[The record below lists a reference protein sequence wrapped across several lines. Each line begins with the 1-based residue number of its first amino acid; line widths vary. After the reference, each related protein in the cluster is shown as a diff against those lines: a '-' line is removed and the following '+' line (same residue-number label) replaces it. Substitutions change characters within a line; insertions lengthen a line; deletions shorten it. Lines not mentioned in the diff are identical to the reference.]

1 MKKTKILCTKE
12 TTGITNPG
20 HKLANYLPQHKQI
33 VENST
38 KLMRPKLCQAIPQ
51 VEKNTLRF
59 TFPQKTQLCTSA
71 QNKTSQK
78 LDKPILGERICRH
91 HIQPRK
97 FLGLKTLQKEPV
109 HQIHAT
115 ISHKPCMYFYSPAK
129 PNKDFLDTKILLRQE
144 TSISIE
150 KEMLQQQNPERIEQS
165 WKLATF

>member
-1 MKKTKILCTKE
+1 MWSSTRWSRIRTSWRSGIDIGGKSLKKTKILCTKE

-78 LDKPILGERICRH
+78 LDKTNSW
-91 HIQPRK
+91 RK
-97 FLGLKTLQKEPV
+97 NMSAPHPTTKFFRTQDPPKRT
-109 HQIHAT
+109 
-115 ISHKPCMYFYSPAK
+115 SSS
-129 PNKDFLDTKILLRQE
+129 DTCDDI
-144 TSISIE
+144 
-150 KEMLQQQNPERIEQS
+150 P
-165 WKLATF
+165 